1 MADDLSTAAWGGPPT
16 GKTAGNQGC
25 VTFFCAPPKC
35 SIFLSHHGSIRNE
48 YVATCN
54 SQYYTMM
61 PVVYTSEPFSCLVVP
76 WLNIRMLASRLS
88 PFLRMVVVLILI
100 VTTTTAK
107 GLLNPGFAIGVK
119 SSSPKAIL
127 LHPSLTSDHY
137 LETKPM
143 KRRKGARRSKAQTN
157 FAALKNSLL
166 LTGEI
171 KKNLRQSKYVH
182 IWASVLVGS
191 LPFLT

>member
-1 MADDLSTAAWGGPPT
+1 M
-16 GKTAGNQGC
+16 
-25 VTFFCAPPKC
+25 
-35 SIFLSHHGSIRNE
+35 
-48 YVATCN
+48 
-54 SQYYTMM
+54 
-61 PVVYTSEPFSCLVVP
+61 
-76 WLNIRMLASRLS
+76 
-88 PFLRMVVVLILI
+88 VLILC

-127 LHPSLTSDHY
+127 LHPSLTSAHY

-171 KKNLRQSKYVH
+171 KK
-182 IWASVLVGS
+182 ISVSPNMYISEPACWWV
-191 LPFLT
+191 